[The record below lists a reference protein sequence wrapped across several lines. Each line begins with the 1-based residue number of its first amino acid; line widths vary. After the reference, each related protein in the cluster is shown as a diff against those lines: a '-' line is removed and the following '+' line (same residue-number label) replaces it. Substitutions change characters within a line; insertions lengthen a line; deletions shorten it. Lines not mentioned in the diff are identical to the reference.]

1 MAIPLTLRVIKG
13 SKLTFGELDG
23 NFVSL
28 RNAIESVSNS
38 DTFVTGGTYNPSTL
52 ELEFTGNDGFN
63 PFNVDVSKLL
73 DTYVN
78 SGVYDPGTGC
88 VTFTTT
94 SGYTFDVCGFLTGS
108 TLWTDG
114 SAGSYS
120 LKTINDSGLDATG
133 DYALA
138 EGFNTI
144 ASGNYSHAEGQSTT
158 ANGQGSP
165 RKDRDWETL
174 IVFKE

>member
-108 TLWTDG
+108 TLW
-114 SAGSYS
+114 
-120 LKTINDSGLDATG
+120 IVTG
-133 DYALA
+133 KHL
-138 EGFNTI
+138 
-144 ASGNYSHAEGQSTT
+144 H
-158 ANGQGSP
+158 
-165 RKDRDWETL
+165 
-174 IVFKE
+174 